1 MNAVASSY
9 QARRSFQPEIGKP
22 PPDSRVFF
30 DLSPPGSV
38 RTVRR
43 VKSATGQKISV
54 WLVEDH
60 EDARR
65 VVTRAINRSHDIAC
79 PCAFAS
85 CEEALDT
92 LRRQAPP
99 QVVLLD
105 VRLPG
110 MNGIEGIRRI
120 KALAPEVHV
129 LMLTV
134 YDDHEKVFSAI
145 CAGASGYLLKTDDP
159 EAVVAAIKNVIV
171 GGAPMNPRVA
181 KLVLGMF
188 AKLAAPQRAEYGLSE
203 REREILELM
212 VKGLIKKEIA
222 DHLGLSYHTVDNHL
236 RNIYTKL
243 HVHTRTGAV
252 AKAVSERLFGIN

>member
-1 MNAVASSY
+1 M
-9 QARRSFQPEIGKP
+9 K
-22 PPDSRVFF
+22 
-30 DLSPPGSV
+30 SPVS
-38 RTVRR
+38 
-43 VKSATGQKISV
+43 QKIAV

-65 VVTRAINRSHDIAC
+65 AVMRAINRAPDLAC

-85 CEEALDT
+85 CEEALDS
-92 LRRQAPP
+92 LRRQTPP
-99 QVVLLD
+99 QVILLD

-110 MNGIEGIRRI
+110 MSGIEAIHRI
-120 KALAPEVHV
+120 KEAAPDVHV

-134 YDDHEKVFSAI
+134 YDDHEKVFRAI
-145 CAGASGYLLKTDDP
+145 CAGASGYLLKSDDQD
-159 EAVVAAIKNVIV
+159 AIIAAIKNVIQ

-181 KLVLGMF
+181 KLVLNMF
-188 AKLAAPQRAEYGLSE
+188 AKMATPQKAEYGLSE

-212 VKGLIKKEIA
+212 VNGLIKKEIA
-222 DHLGLSYHTVDNHL
+222 DRLGLSYHTVDNHL

-252 AKAVSERLFGIN
+252 AKALSEHLFSFNFKQG

>member
-1 MNAVASSY
+1 M
-9 QARRSFQPEIGKP
+9 
-22 PPDSRVFF
+22 
-30 DLSPPGSV
+30 
-38 RTVRR
+38 
-43 VKSATGQKISV
+43 VKSAVSPNIEV

-65 VVTRAINRSHDIAC
+65 AVIRAINRAPDLSC
-79 PCAFAS
+79 SCAFAS
-85 CEEALDT
+85 CEEALDK
-92 LRRQAPP
+92 LRQQAPP
-99 QVVLLD
+99 QVMLLD

-110 MNGIEGIRRI
+110 MSGIEGISHI
-120 KALAPEVHV
+120 KAIAPGVHV

-145 CAGASGYLLKTDDP
+145 CAGASGYLLKTDDQD
-159 EAVVAAIKNVIV
+159 AIISAIKNVIE

-181 KLVLGMF
+181 KLVLNKF
-188 AKLAAPQRAEYGLSE
+188 AKMAAPGKTEYGLSE

-222 DHLGLSYHTVDNHL
+222 DQLGLSYHTVDNHL
-236 RNIYTKL
+236 RSIYTKL

-252 AKAVSERLFGIN
+252 AKAVSERLLSF

>member
-1 MNAVASSY
+1 M
-9 QARRSFQPEIGKP
+9 RG
-22 PPDSRVFF
+22 
-30 DLSPPGSV
+30 
-38 RTVRR
+38 
-43 VKSATGQKISV
+43 VKAAGQKISV

-65 VVTRAINRSHDIAC
+65 VVTRAINRAPDISC

-85 CEEALDT
+85 CEEALES

-120 KALAPEVHV
+120 KAIAPGVHI

-159 EAVVAAIKNVIV
+159 EAIIAAIKNVIS

-181 KLVLGMF
+181 KMVLNMF
-188 AKLAAPQRAEYGLSE
+188 AKMAAPQSAEYGLSE

-222 DHLGLSYHTVDNHL
+222 DQLKLSYHTVDNHL
-236 RNIYTKL
+236 RSIYTKL

-252 AKAVSERLFGIN
+252 AKAVSEHLFGIN